1 MKVDAKEISKNYTY
15 GILQQC
21 ASIEHQLI
29 DDGLDEKFTRLLSIE
44 ATYNSFKQLV
54 SQLTDQ
60 DSIEKIIKIVEFD
73 SRDLVSVVRPNV
85 TDIGHS

>member
-21 ASIEHQLI
+21 ASIESQLI
-29 DDGLDEKFTRLLSIE
+29 DGGLDEDFTRLISIE

-73 SRDLVSVVRPNV
+73 SRDLVSVIRPNV